1 MRHGAHRDPDLDGWT
16 MHGTVGNNLEE
27 RTIGEVVAE
36 DYARAA
42 VFKRLG
48 IDFCC
53 GGNRTVGAACEQAG
67 VRLDL
72 LQEALA
78 GADRKARGWPDPR
91 GWDPAFLANYIVEVH
106 HRYVRETLPVL
117 AQFAHKVARVHGD
130 RRPELHRIRDLVD
143 ALAAE
148 MELHMADEEENVF
161 PRIAALVAARKEGA
175 PADGGGLQG
184 PITALEHDHDHA
196 GDLMRQLRELS
207 DGYSPPT
214 MACATYR
221 ATYAKLSEFED
232 DLHRHVHLEN
242 NVLFPQVLA
251 LEAVEQTR

>member
-1 MRHGAHRDPDLDGWT
+1 
-16 MHGTVGNNLEE
+16 MHGTVETNLQN

-53 GGNRTVGAACEQAG
+53 GGSRTVGAACEQAG
-67 VRLDL
+67 VRIEDL
-72 LQEALA
+72 AEGLA
-78 GADRKARGWPDPR
+78 RGDRRTGGWPDPR
-91 GWDPAFLANYIVEVH
+91 GWDPVFLANYIVEVH

-117 AQFAHKVARVHGD
+117 VQFAHKVARVHGGN
-130 RRPELHRIRDLVD
+130 RAELHRIRDLVEE
-143 ALAAE
+143 LATE
-148 MELHMADEEENVF
+148 MAAHMAEEEDTVF
-161 PRIAALVAARKEGA
+161 PRITALSAARKAGTTT
-175 PADGGGLQG
+175 DGPGLQDLVA
-184 PITALEHDHDHA
+184 ALEHDHDHA
-196 GDLMRQLRELS
+196 GDLMRRIRALS
-207 DGYSPPT
+207 DGYSPPA

-242 NVLFPQVLA
+242 NVLFPQVLS
-251 LEAVEQTR
+251 L

>member
-1 MRHGAHRDPDLDGWT
+1 MD
-16 MHGTVGNNLEE
+16 GTVRNSLAE

-48 IDFCC
+48 MDFCC

-67 VRLDL
+67 VRLEL
-72 LQEALA
+72 LEEALA

-91 GWDPAFLANYIVEVH
+91 GWDPGFLANYIVEVH

-117 AQFAHKVARVHGD
+117 VEFAHKVARVHGD
-130 RRPELHRIRDLVD
+130 SQPELSRIRDLVD
-143 ALAAE
+143 ELAAE
-148 MELHMADEEENVF
+148 MDVHMTDEEVNVF
-161 PRIAALVAARKEGA
+161 PQITAFLSARKTGT
-175 PADGGGLQG
+175 PTNGGGLQD
-184 PITALEHDHDHA
+184 PITALEDEHEHA
-196 GDLMRQLRELS
+196 GNLMRQLRELS
-207 DGYSPPT
+207 DGYAPPPS
-214 MACATYR
+214 ACATYR

-251 LEAVEQTR
+251 LEAVDQGG

>member
-1 MRHGAHRDPDLDGWT
+1 MD
-16 MHGTVGNNLEE
+16 GTVRNSLAE

-48 IDFCC
+48 MDFCC
-53 GGNRTVGAACEQAG
+53 GGTRTVGAACEQAG
-67 VRLDL
+67 VRIDL
-72 LQEALA
+72 LEEALA
-78 GADRKARGWPDPR
+78 GADRKAGGWPDPR

-117 AQFAHKVARVHGD
+117 VEFAHKVARVHGD
-130 RRPELHRIRDLVD
+130 SQPELHRIRDLVD
-143 ALAAE
+143 ELAAE
-148 MELHMADEEENVF
+148 MDLHMTDEEVNVF
-161 PRIAALVAARKEGA
+161 PQITSFLAARKAGT
-175 PADGGGLQG
+175 PTNGGGLQG
-184 PITALEHDHDHA
+184 PITALEDEHEHA

-207 DGYSPPT
+207 DGYAPPAS
-214 MACATYR
+214 ACATYR

-251 LEAVEQTR
+251 LEAADRAR

>member
-1 MRHGAHRDPDLDGWT
+1 MD
-16 MHGTVGNNLEE
+16 GTVRNSLRE

-53 GGNRTVGAACEQAG
+53 GGDRTVGEACEQAG

-91 GWDPAFLANYIVEVH
+91 GWDPSFLARYIVEVH

-117 AQFAHKVARVHGD
+117 VQLAQKVARVHGD
-130 RRPELHRIRDLVD
+130 RRPELHRIRDLVEE
-143 ALAAE
+143 LAAE
-148 MELHMADEEENVF
+148 MDLHMTDEEKNVF
-161 PRIAALVAARKEGA
+161 PRITALAVAQKDGA
-175 PADGGGLQG
+175 PADGSELRG
-184 PITALEHDHDHA
+184 PITTLENDHDHA
-196 GDLMRQLRELS
+196 GGLMRQLRELS
-207 DGYSPPT
+207 DGYSPPA

-221 ATYAKLSEFED
+221 ATYAKLSEFEE

-242 NVLFPQVLA
+242 NVLFSQVLA
-251 LEAVEQTR
+251 VEAVEQAR